1 MGITFSVGI
10 RTMGACEI
18 PQHIQQLLNIA
29 NNVNVCFPDL
39 TNNSTKEKNTKA
51 KATIV
56 REKA

>member
-29 NNVNVCFPDL
+29 NNV
-39 TNNSTKEKNTKA
+39 TKEKNTKA